1 MLADRFAVGTRWI
14 TLILLPAVRRVLF
27 RQLQHIVVAV
37 GLRQNGCG
45 GDGQKASVSLHHAGK
60 GDLFVRSEPVAVYKK
75 CLGLYLEL
83 FDGPVHGK
91 ERGFQNIDGINLGG
105 CNHPY
110 PPGDG
115 LLFDKRT

>member
-14 TLILLPAVRRVLF
+14 TLILLPAVRGVFF
-27 RQLQHIVVAV
+27 RQLQHIVVAI

-45 GDGQKASVSLHHAGK
+45 GDGQKAAVSLYHAGK
-60 GDLFVRSEPVAVYKK
+60 GDLFIRSEPVAVDKK
-75 CLGLYLEL
+75 CLGLYLKL

-91 ERGFQNIDGINLGG
+91 ERGFQNIDSINLGG

-110 PPGDG
+110 PSGDG
-115 LLFDKRT
+115 LLFDKRA